1 MKKTMQAGIDLI
13 EAEIQRVQTSIDLLR
28 EQDKKNNNDDNFD
41 LIRGYV
47 KLIREYD
54 ASLIR
59 LYSY

>member
-1 MKKTMQAGIDLI
+1 MQAGIDLI